1 MTTPPPT
8 APAAEPFAPT
18 DPRGE
23 MLRRLEA
30 LRGASSWDEVPAAAR
45 EAWEAPYGPAERLD
59 LRIENRE
66 ARGPHGIVPL
76 RVYSPAARSRRPRA
90 EIGRASCRERV

>member
-30 LRGASSWDEVPAAAR
+30 LRGASSWDEVPAAASHTR
-45 EAWEAPYGPAERLD
+45 V
-59 LRIENRE
+59 
-66 ARGPHGIVPL
+66 RGWDPVGT
-76 RVYSPAARSRRPRA
+76 RD
-90 EIGRASCRERV
+90 RERGTR

>member
-30 LRGASSWDEVPAAAR
+30 LRGASSWD
-45 EAWEAPYGPAERLD
+45 
-59 LRIENRE
+59 
-66 ARGPHGIVPL
+66 
-76 RVYSPAARSRRPRA
+76 
-90 EIGRASCRERV
+90 